1 MNKRHSMVVCAVA
14 LCVVW
19 LALPSGSSALGP
31 GEAEPR
37 GWLGV
42 QLEED
47 AAEVSAVIPGSP
59 ADGSLQKGDTILKVS
74 GRDVE
79 SLTSLRDVLTG
90 HAPGDRVQVV
100 VRRGDS
106 SRTFDIEL
114 GAVPSPADL
123 TEARLKGRE
132 MPAFS
137 VQLLET
143 PDDTDASTI
152 SSESLKG
159 TLTLIEFWATWCP
172 PCEQTRAFLTDL
184 KEAHGASLQILAVSP
199 ESTEMIQRVAAREK
213 MPYLVGRDE
222 GGTAQKAFGVGQLPT
237 VVAVGEDG
245 TVLDVF
251 VGADHREAIRDLV
264 ERHLSESVSR

>member
-1 MNKRHSMVVCAVA
+1 
-14 LCVVW
+14 
-19 LALPSGSSALGP
+19 
-31 GEAEPR
+31 
-37 GWLGV
+37 
-42 QLEED
+42 
-47 AAEVSAVIPGSP
+47 
-59 ADGSLQKGDTILKVS
+59 
-74 GRDVE
+74 
-79 SLTSLRDVLTG
+79 LTG

-159 TLTLIEFWATWCP
+159 TLILIEFWATWCP